1 MCELSHIGILLI
13 LLRQNHQPIGHYRIL
28 GILLV
33 VCVSILQLKLLL
45 RLCFFS
51 MIYQWYDLELL
62 MIHSID
68 FFSAYIHQLLFF
80 LLFQLL
86 SYEKLRLHRIFEILF
101 LLLFILPLDEGLLL
115 FLRQPLYLLSYFLL
129 WNLVLCHRAM
139 LLEVLI
145 NPSLIQFLERLCI
158 IFWIFN
164 VWARLD
170 VLGIK

>member
-1 MCELSHIGILLI
+1 
-13 LLRQNHQPIGHYRIL
+13 
-28 GILLV
+28 
-33 VCVSILQLKLLL
+33 
-45 RLCFFS
+45 

-68 FFSAYIHQLLFF
+68 FFSAYIHQFLFF

-129 WNLVLCHRAM
+129 GNLVLCHRAM

-158 IFWIFN
+158 IF
-164 VWARLD
+164 
-170 VLGIK
+170 